1 MFKDGSGVYNWR
13 EFKKHSN
20 IEQNSPLYQRPFV
33 NGTHY
38 LYKDIDFYL
47 KRQDPNGLFMLS
59 FNSDMQLSKIN
70 LIILGNQKDVS
81 NNNYVKTMEP
91 TLC

>member
-38 LYKDIDFYL
+38 LYKDIGGF
-47 KRQDPNGLFMLS
+47 LFK
-59 FNSDMQLSKIN
+59 NVKIRMDCLCF
-70 LIILGNQKDVS
+70 LILICSYQK
-81 NNNYVKTMEP
+81 
-91 TLC
+91 